1 MPSARWTFLI
11 ASGSFMAGCSGSAE
25 LTLPDSGS
33 APLNTIVQITS
44 SSSPEAGVSDDGA
57 SSPEADV
64 VDAGS
69 SSPDA
74 GTPDDSS
81 SSPDASAGDAGSSS
95 TEAVA
100 ADAMCPSPFTAC
112 GGDPTGTWQVAASCL
127 APSPAPSAV
136 GMCAG
141 VSFVG
146 TDLQSWT
153 GGVPSLNPRLAEGA
167 LDQGSVTF
175 NADHSYESAIG
186 GSTEGTYHFESSC
199 LGVYHAH
206 DCSALASTLQG
217 MLPPNYLGLTCTAD
231 DGCDCSFRF
240 VTVWGD
246 EGTWTVSGTTLTLNS
261 SVQAASQEADLCAGG
276 ASLQISAPAGASLF
290 GAKLQS
296 IWLTQD
302 AVVSP

>member
-1 MPSARWTFLI
+1 MPSARWTLVI

-44 SSSPEAGVSDDGA
+44 SSSPEAGASDDGD

-69 SSPDA
+69 SSTET
-74 GTPDDSS
+74 GTSDDSS
-81 SSPDASAGDAGSSS
+81 SSPDAGTSNAGSSS
-95 TEAVA
+95 TEAGP

-112 GGDPTGTWQVAASCL
+112 GGDPTGTWRVAASCL
-127 APSPAPSAV
+127 ASSPAPSAV

-153 GGVPSLNPRLAEGA
+153 GGVPSLNPRFAEGA

-186 GSTEGTYHFESSC
+186 GSTEGSYHFESSC

-217 MLPPNYLGLTCTAD
+217 MLPPNYLGLTCTTD
-231 DGCDCSFRF
+231 DGCDCSYRF
-240 VTVWGD
+240 VTVWAD
-246 EGTWTVSGTTLTLNS
+246 EGTWSVSGATLTLIS
-261 SVQAASQEADLCAGG
+261 SVQAPQEADLCAGG
-276 ASLQISAPAGASLF
+276 ASLQISAPAGASLL

-296 IWLTQD
+296 IWLTRD